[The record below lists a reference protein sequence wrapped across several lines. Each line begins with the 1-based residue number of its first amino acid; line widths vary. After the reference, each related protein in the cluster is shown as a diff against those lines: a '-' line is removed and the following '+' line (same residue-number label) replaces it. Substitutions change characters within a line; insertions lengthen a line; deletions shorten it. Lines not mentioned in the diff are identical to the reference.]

1 MNDPVIQARDL
12 FKSYP
17 SGGRTLQVIKG
28 LSLEVRQGEMVA
40 VVGESGA
47 GKSTLLHLLGGL
59 DRPDSGSILLGGRE
73 LSRLNR
79 VEAAALRNRDVGYV
93 FQFHHLL
100 PEFTAEE
107 NTLMPCLI
115 RREPLGGS
123 RRLAR
128 ALLEELG
135 LSERAQHRPAELSG
149 GEQQRVALARAL
161 VGRPLVLLADE
172 PTGNLDFQTSET
184 VFELIREAVSRRGTA
199 TVLVT
204 HSERLALRCDR
215 VCVMEEGVLQGLS
228 GSSYKFG
235 LESPAIQI

>member
-1 MNDPVIQARDL
+1 MNDVVIQARDL

-17 SGGRTLQVIKG
+17 SGGRKLEVLRG
-28 LSLEVRQGEMVA
+28 LSLEVVKGEMVA

-79 VEAAALRNRDVGYV
+79 VEAAALRNREVGYV

-107 NTLMPCLI
+107 NTLLPCLI
-115 RREPLGGS
+115 RREPLGES
-123 RRLAR
+123 RRRAR

-135 LSERAQHRPAELSG
+135 LGERAKHRPAELSG

-161 VGRPLVLLADE
+161 IGRPSTLLADE
-172 PTGNLDFQTSET
+172 PTGNLDFRTSET
-184 VFELIREAVSRRGTA
+184 VFSLIREAVSRRGTA
-199 TVLVT
+199 SVLVT

-215 VCVMEEGVLQGLS
+215 VCVMEDGVLRGLS
-228 GSSYKFG
+228 GSGYRFG

>member
-1 MNDPVIQARDL
+1 MSEKVIQARDL

-17 SGGRTLQVIKG
+17 SGNRRLEVLRG
-28 LSLEVRQGEMVA
+28 LSLEVEKGEMVA

-59 DRPDSGSILLGGRE
+59 DRPDSGSILLEGRE
-73 LSRLNR
+73 LSRLDL
-79 VEAAALRNRDVGYV
+79 VEAAALRNREVGYV

-107 NTLMPCLI
+107 NALLPCLI
-115 RREPLGGS
+115 RREPMAEA
-123 RRLAR
+123 RRRAR

-135 LSERAQHRPAELSG
+135 LSERARHRPAELSG
-149 GEQQRVALARAL
+149 GEQQRLALARAL
-161 VGRPLVLLADE
+161 IGRPAVLLADE
-172 PTGNLDFQTSET
+172 PTGNLDFRTSET
-184 VFELIREAVSRRGTA
+184 VFGIIREAVSRRGTS

-204 HSERLALRCDR
+204 HSERLARRCDR
-215 VCVMEEGVLQGLS
+215 VCVMEDGVLRGLS
-228 GSSYKFG
+228 GSSYRFG

>member
-1 MNDPVIQARDL
+1 MNERVVQAREI

-17 SGGRTLQVIKG
+17 SGERRLEVLRG
-28 LSLEVRQGEMVA
+28 LSLEVEKGEMVA

-59 DRPDSGSILLGGRE
+59 DRPDSGSILLEGRE
-73 LSRLNR
+73 LSRLNP
-79 VEAAALRNRDVGYV
+79 VEAAALRNREVGYV

-100 PEFTAEE
+100 PEFSAEE
-107 NTLMPCLI
+107 NTLLPCLI
-115 RREPLGGS
+115 RREPLGEA
-123 RRLAR
+123 RRRAG

-135 LSERAQHRPAELSG
+135 LGGRAKHRPAELSG

-161 VGRPLVLLADE
+161 IGRPSVLLADE
-172 PTGNLDFQTSET
+172 PTGNLDFRTSET
-184 VFELIREAVSRRGTA
+184 VFALIREAVSRRRTA

-204 HSERLALRCDR
+204 HSERLARRCDR
-215 VCVMEEGVLQGLS
+215 VCVIEDGVLRGLS

>member
-1 MNDPVIQARDL
+1 MSSPAVDARSL

-17 SGGRTLQVIKG
+17 SGARR
-28 LSLEVRQGEMVA
+28 LEVLRDLTLAVDKGEMVA

-59 DRPDSGSILLGGRE
+59 DRPDSGTIALAGTE
-73 LSRLNR
+73 LTRLDA
-79 VEAAALRNRDVGYV
+79 VQSALLRNREVGYV

-107 NTLMPCLI
+107 NVCLPCLI
-115 RREPLGGS
+115 RREPLREAK
-123 RRLAR
+123 RRAR

-135 LSERAQHRPAELSG
+135 LDSRREHRPAELSG

-161 VGRPLVLLADE
+161 IARPSVLLADE
-172 PTGNLDFQTSET
+172 PTGNLDFRTSEV
-184 VFELIREAVSRRGTA
+184 VFAMIREAVGRRGTA

-204 HSERLALRCDR
+204 HSERLARRCDR
-215 VCVMEEGVLQGLS
+215 VWVMEEGALRHLS
-228 GSSYKFG
+228 GSGYRFG

>member
-1 MNDPVIQARDL
+1 MNEAVVQARDL

-17 SGGRTLQVIKG
+17 SGGRKLEVLRG
-28 LSLEVRQGEMVA
+28 LSLEVDRGEMVA

-59 DRPDSGSILLGGRE
+59 DRPDAGNILLGGRE
-73 LSRLNR
+73 LSRLDR
-79 VEAAALRNRDVGYV
+79 VEGAALRNREVGYV

-107 NTLMPCLI
+107 NTLLPCLI
-115 RREPLGGS
+115 RREPLADA
-123 RRLAR
+123 RRQAR

-135 LSERAQHRPAELSG
+135 LRDRTGHRPAELSG

-161 VGRPLVLLADE
+161 IGRPAALLADE
-172 PTGNLDFQTSET
+172 PTGNLDFRTSET
-184 VFELIREAVSRRGTA
+184 VFSVIREAVARRGTA

-204 HSERLALRCDR
+204 HSERLAMRCDR
-215 VCVMEEGVLQGLS
+215 VMVIEEGVLRSLS
-228 GSSYKFG
+228 GSGYKFG
-235 LESPAIQI
+235 LESPTIQI

>member
-1 MNDPVIQARDL
+1 MNERVIQAREI

-17 SGGRTLQVIKG
+17 SGERRLEVLRG
-28 LSLEVRQGEMVA
+28 LSLEVEKGEMVA

-59 DRPDSGSILLGGRE
+59 DRPDSGSILLEGRE
-73 LSRLNR
+73 LSRLDL
-79 VEAAALRNRDVGYV
+79 VEAAALRNREVGYV

-100 PEFTAEE
+100 PEFNAEE
-107 NTLMPCLI
+107 NTLLPCLI
-115 RREPLGGS
+115 RREPLREA
-123 RRLAR
+123 RRRAR

-135 LSERAQHRPAELSG
+135 LGERAKHRPAELSG

-161 VGRPLVLLADE
+161 IGHPSVLLADE
-172 PTGNLDFQTSET
+172 PTGNLDFRTSET
-184 VFELIREAVSRRGTA
+184 VFALIREAVSRRRTA

-204 HSERLALRCDR
+204 HSERLARRCDR
-215 VCVMEEGVLQGLS
+215 VCVIEDGVLRGLS
-228 GSSYKFG
+228 GSSYRFG

>member
-1 MNDPVIQARDL
+1 MSEQVIQARDV

-17 SGGRTLQVIKG
+17 SGNRRLEVLRG
-28 LSLEVRQGEMVA
+28 LSLEVEKGEMVA

-59 DRPDSGSILLGGRE
+59 DRPDSGSILLAGRE
-73 LSRLNR
+73 LSRLGL
-79 VEAAALRNRDVGYV
+79 VEAAALRNREVGYV

-107 NTLMPCLI
+107 NALLPCLI
-115 RREPLGGS
+115 RREPMAEA
-123 RRLAR
+123 RRRAR

-135 LSERAQHRPAELSG
+135 LSERARHRPAELSG
-149 GEQQRVALARAL
+149 GEQQRLALARAL
-161 VGRPLVLLADE
+161 IGRPAVLLADE
-172 PTGNLDFQTSET
+172 PTGNLDFRTSET
-184 VFELIREAVSRRGTA
+184 VFGIIREAVSRRGTA

-204 HSERLALRCDR
+204 HSERLARRCDR
-215 VCVMEEGVLQGLS
+215 VCVMEDGALRGLS
-228 GSSYKFG
+228 GSSYRFG